1 MNLTMVAQRLP
12 AQVVEQAATLLGR
25 PPDEDGATRARWH
38 KVEPTV
44 ELRTAVSELC
54 WPAEVDFAWL
64 PTGAR
69 LADYALLAMD
79 MDSTL
84 ITIECIDEIA
94 DCAGLRA
101 QVSAITEA
109 AMRGEITDFAESL
122 RRRVALLEGLDE
134 RVLDE
139 VYSNR
144 LRLSAGAD
152 ALLSAARSA
161 GLKTLLVSGGFTFFT
176 DRLHA
181 RLGLDFSRANLLEV
195 RDGRLTG
202 RVLGEIVDARVKAQQ
217 LVAICEQ
224 LRVPPA
230 RAIAIGDG
238 ANDLAMMREAG
249 LSVAFHAKPIVRA
262 SATAAIQA
270 GGLDTLVRWLD

>member
-1 MNLTMVAQRLP
+1 MNLTMVGRSLP
-12 AQVVEQAATLLGR
+12 AQVVEQAAALLGR
-25 PPDEDGATRARWH
+25 PPDETGPSRVRWH
-38 KVEPTV
+38 AVEPTV
-44 ELRTAVSELC
+44 QLRTAVSELC

-64 PTGAR
+64 PAGAR
-69 LADYALLAMD
+69 LADYAVLAMD

-101 QVSAITEA
+101 EVSAITEA
-109 AMRGEITDFAESL
+109 AMRGEITDFADSL

-139 VYSNR
+139 VYSHR
-144 LRLSAGAD
+144 LRLSAGAE
-152 ALLSAARSA
+152 ALLSAARLA

-176 DRLHA
+176 ERLRA

-195 RDGRLTG
+195 SDGRLTG

-217 LVAICEQ
+217 LVDTCEQ